1 MFFLRYCFF
10 ILILWLFLL
19 IFASP
24 SFADAERIPLTL
36 DLLQERLNSPQIQE
50 GISTIDLSYFVID
63 LTPENREFREQFYQQ
78 LQSRLNRSDK
88 VIGLDFSHGLIQG
101 DFMTSRLGLTTV
113 LSSEA
118 LPQILTEI
126 ETKIVTEDEQFSSNP
141 GDILTSV
148 IVLRSPVK
156 LNDTLITGK
165 ADFRR
170 TFFLQKLEAKQAK
183 FTQEIDFSQVCFARK
198 ANFSQA
204 IFGRDVNFDSAK
216 FRKQVKFIQAKFQG
230 ESQFIRSQFQEEV
243 DFSQAEFIKLAN
255 FQHSLWSESVN
266 FSNVNWQDRVIFS
279 NSVFSQSV
287 SFLNSTFEKS
297 ISFRKTYFRGTL
309 SLKDV
314 KLLGTMDFSNA
325 EFFRDR
331 GVNIAGLAFES
342 DGAKIFGDT
351 GSIGRVMYLN
361 DLEGNETVL
370 RNLIQNF
377 RKLEQIPDGNQLEYK
392 TQKLKQKQLITKI
405 LKTPYF
411 QVFRL
416 IYIKIIIHFLFL
428 SLLLLLS
435 DYGTNFNL
443 IFGVGLI
450 TIGYFGVLFWLIDR
464 CRRKVPSPILPNHNE
479 IIYMLISGLLL
490 LGMGMVEIV
499 NSAENYFLTLSCLG
513 LILFPIPVA
522 LVAWIYQGGRYH
534 DLMETSYFVLD
545 GGLRQ
550 LQLLIVRLPI
560 IPEFPFFR
568 DRYTPLVWERSWNW
582 LNYYDF
588 SLNNFLK
595 LGFNDIRLRDQHI
608 PGLITTLVWYQWS
621 LGILYV
627 VLLLWTLSRT
637 IPGLNVLIYLK

>member
-1 MFFLRYCFF
+1 MF
-10 ILILWLFLL
+10 

-36 DLLQERLNSPQIQE
+36 DLLQERLNSPQIEE
-50 GISTIDLSYFVID
+50 GISTIDLSHFVID
-63 LTPENREFREQFYQQ
+63 LTPENREFREEFYQQ
-78 LQSRLNRSDK
+78 LQSRLNRSDQ
-88 VIGLDFSHGLIQG
+88 VIGLDFSNGLIQG
-101 DFMTSRLGLTTV
+101 DFITSRLGLRTV

-126 ETKIVTEDEQFSSNP
+126 ETKIVTADEQFSSNP

-148 IVLRSPVK
+148 ILLRSSVK

-165 ADFRR
+165 ADFRG

-183 FTQEIDFSQVCFARK
+183 FTQEIDFSQCHFARTSD
-198 ANFSQA
+198 FSQA
-204 IFGRDVNFDSAK
+204 VFGRDVNFNLAN
-216 FRKQVKFIQAKFQG
+216 FRKKVKFIQTTFQG
-230 ESQFIRSQFQEEV
+230 EANFIRSQFQEEA
-243 DFSQAEFIKLAN
+243 DFSQAEFIKIAN
-255 FQHSLWSESVN
+255 FQHSLWSEYVN
-266 FSNVNWQDRVIFS
+266 FSNINWRDRVIFS
-279 NSVFSQSV
+279 NSIFSESV

-297 ISFRKTYFRGTL
+297 ISFRKTYFRVLL
-309 SLKDV
+309 SLKDI
-314 KLLGTMDFSNA
+314 KILGTMDFSNA
-325 EFFRDR
+325 EFFRVR
-331 GVNIAGLAFES
+331 GVNISGLAFES

-361 DLEGNETVL
+361 NLEGNETVL

-377 RKLEQIPDGNQLEYK
+377 RKLEQIPDANQLDYK
-392 TQKLKQKQLITKI
+392 TQKLKQEQLITQLIKN
-405 LKTPYF
+405 PYL
-411 QVFRL
+411 QIFRL
-416 IYIKIIIHFLFL
+416 TFIKLIIHFVFL
-428 SLLLLLS
+428 SILLLLS

-450 TIGYFGVLFWLIDR
+450 NIGYFGVLFWLVDR
-464 CRRKVPSPILPNHNE
+464 WRRRLPNPILPNQYD
-479 IIYMLISGLLL
+479 IICMLISGLLL
-490 LGMGMVEIV
+490 IGMGTVEIV
-499 NSAENYFLTLSCLG
+499 NAAENYIITLICLG
-513 LILFPIPVA
+513 LILVPIPIA
-522 LVAWIYQGGRYH
+522 LLGRIYQGGRYH
-534 DLMETSYFVLD
+534 DLMESSYFVMD
-545 GGLRQ
+545 GALRQ

-560 IPEFPFFR
+560 IPEFHFFR
-568 DRYTPLVWERSWNW
+568 DRYTPLVWERRWNW

-621 LGILYV
+621 LGILYI